1 MIRCTNVAARQAE
14 SYYARDD
21 YYTQENPPSS
31 WHGKG
36 AAALGLTENNADRV
50 FGDLLRGKLPTGEA
64 IPGGQGGKRRAGT
77 DLTISAPKSVSI
89 AALVHGDGRVIE
101 AHNAAVRAAL
111 EAVENRVQARMVGP
125 DGKTITV
132 DTGNL
137 IARTVLHDT
146 SRAADPNLHTH
157 CVLINA
163 TQTPD
168 GRWRALENR
177 ELFKA
182 QRELD
187 TVYKS
192 ELAVRLAEL
201 GYQLRHT
208 KNGFELAQVS
218 EQQIKAFSQRTAAI
232 DAALAARGLS
242 REGASA
248 EMRDKAALDT
258 RDRKVHYDRDLLVSA
273 WRDRAA
279 ELGLEVSI
287 PVAPLPGMTREPQE
301 VATEAIEFATAHMS
315 EREATYEKQDFFAAA
330 MSVAYGRATLS
341 NVEAAFKKALAW
353 GDLVQKSDGRITD
366 RASIEREQRM
376 LEVELLGRG
385 AVAAIASG
393 NLSIDP
399 MLNERQR
406 AAVEAALTTT
416 HRVTGLQGLA
426 GVGKTTLLNE
436 FRLQAEACGYTLA
449 GVAPSHGAVKAL
461 AEAGIEGKTLQSW
474 EVSGSKLDDK
484 TILVIDE
491 SSLASTRQLADAVIR
506 AEKAGARLLVVGDTG
521 QYQAV
526 EAGKGFAQLQAAGMQ
541 TSIVDTML
549 RQQTDVTREVA
560 QLAAQGKGASALER
574 LEAAGCLREIKD
586 DGQRLGTIAKDFCA
600 LSADDRHDT
609 LVLTGTNDARQ
620 EINAAI
626 REGLGLAGHGCD
638 VVTFERGD
646 LTSAQQR
653 RAQFYGV
660 GAAVRF
666 DKDYRSLEAK
676 AGDIYQVK
684 AIRENEVDL
693 VRPDGSTVTFTPATL
708 SGKGWTVG
716 KLDKRE
722 LSGGDRIRVT
732 GDIAAK
738 EGRLR
743 NAQRGTV
750 LSVSETHVQ
759 VQMDAGRKV
768 VTIDLESKKPLSLDH
783 GYAATGHS
791 AQGLGAKRVLL
802 ERYSSCRTAS
812 QREFYTDV
820 TRAKRELVV
829 YTDNRNKLGKSIGRL
844 VDKEQALEQ
853 PTLDM
858 PGAGDAGL
866 SQKLEPV
873 MLERMEQVAD
883 VLAKGREIAP
893 KALDYGLGF

>member
-14 SYYARDD
+14 TYYARDD
-21 YYTQENPPSS
+21 YYTRDNPPAS
-31 WHGKG
+31 WYGKG
-36 AAALGLTENNADRV
+36 ATALGLAEDNADRV
-50 FGDLLRGKLPTGEA
+50 FGDLLRGKLPNGAE

-89 AALVHGDGRVIE
+89 AALVYSDQRVIE
-101 AHNAAVRAAL
+101 AHNEAVCAAL
-111 EAVENRVQARMVGP
+111 AAAELKVQAREVVA
-125 DGKTITV
+125 GKTIAVT
-132 DTGNL
+132 TGN
-137 IARTVLHDT
+137 IISRTVLHDT
-146 SRAADPNLHTH
+146 SRSADPNLHTH
-157 CVLINA
+157 CVIINA
-163 TQTPD
+163 TQTA
-168 GRWRALENR
+168 GGGWKALENR

-208 KNGFELAQVS
+208 KNGFELAQIND
-218 EQQIKAFSQRTAAI
+218 QQIRAFSQRTAAI
-232 DAALAARGLS
+232 DAALAARGLCRDES
-242 REGASA
+242 SA

-287 PVAPLPGMTREPQE
+287 PVAPLPGMARDPQE
-301 VATEAIEFATAHMS
+301 VAKEALEFATAHMS
-315 EREATYEKQDFFAAA
+315 EREAAYEKKDFLAAA

-341 NVEAAFKKALAW
+341 DVETAFKKALAW

-366 RASIEREQRM
+366 HASIEREQRM

-385 AVAAIASG
+385 AVPAISSG

-406 AAVEAALTTT
+406 AAVEAALTTRN
-416 HRVTGLQGLA
+416 RVTGIQGLA

-436 FRLQAEACGYTLA
+436 FRLQAEACGYALA
-449 GVAPSHGAVKAL
+449 GVAPSHGAVQAL

-491 SSLASTRQLADAVIR
+491 SSLASTRQLADAVLR
-506 AEKAGARLLVVGDTG
+506 AEKAGARIMVVGDTG

-549 RQQTDVTREVA
+549 RQQTEVTREVA

-574 LEAAGCLREIKD
+574 LEAAGCLQEIKD
-586 DGQRLGTIAKDFCA
+586 DGLRLGTIAKDFCT

-609 LVLTGTNDARQ
+609 LVLTGTNDARR

-626 REGLGLAGHGCD
+626 RQGLGLAGNGRE
-638 VVTFERGD
+638 VATFERGD
-646 LTSAQQR
+646 LTAAQQR
-653 RAQFYGV
+653 CAQFYAV
-660 GAAVRF
+660 GDAVRF
-666 DKDYRSLEAK
+666 DKDYRSLETK
-676 AGDIYQVK
+676 AGDICRVK
-684 AIRENEVDL
+684 AISENEVEFA
-693 VRPDGSTVTFTPATL
+693 RPDGSTVTFMPAML

-722 LSGGDRIRVT
+722 LSAGDRIRVT

-750 LSVSETHVQ
+750 LSISEKHIQ
-759 VQMDAGRKV
+759 VQMDGAQRG
-768 VTIDLESKKPLSLDH
+768 VTIDLENKKILSLDH

-802 ERYSSCRTAS
+802 ERYSACRTAS

-829 YTDNRNKLGKSIGRL
+829 YTDNRSKLGKSIGKQI
-844 VDKEQALEQ
+844 DKEQALEQ
-853 PTLDM
+853 PTLEM
-858 PGAGDAGL
+858 PGGGDAGL

-873 MLERMEQVAD
+873 TPGRIEQVAD
-883 VLAKGREIAP
+883 VFMKDREIAS

>member
-21 YYTQENPPSS
+21 YYTQDNPPAS
-31 WHGKG
+31 WYGKG
-36 AAALGLTENNADRV
+36 AAALGLTEENADRL
-50 FGDLLRGKLPTGEA
+50 FGNLLRGKLPNGEE

-89 AALVHGDGRVIE
+89 AALVYGDQRVIE
-101 AHNAAVRAAL
+101 AHNEAVRAAL
-111 EAVENRVQARMVGP
+111 AAAEAKVQAREVVS
-125 DGKTITV
+125 GKTVAVT
-132 DTGNL
+132 TSNL

-146 SRAADPNLHTH
+146 SRSADPNLHTH
-157 CVLINA
+157 CVIINA
-163 TQTPD
+163 TQTA
-168 GRWRALENR
+168 GGGWKALENR

-192 ELAVRLAEL
+192 ELALRVAEL

-218 EQQIKAFSQRTAAI
+218 DQQIKVFSQRTVAI
-232 DAALAARGLS
+232 DAALAARGLN
-242 REGASA
+242 REEASA
-248 EMRDKAALDT
+248 EMRDKTALDT

-279 ELGLEVSI
+279 ELGLEVSV
-287 PVAPLPGMTREPQE
+287 PVAPLPGMIQEPHEGARE
-301 VATEAIEFATAHMS
+301 VIEFAIAHLS
-315 EREATYEKQDFFAAA
+315 ERQAAYEKQDFIGAA
-330 MSVAYGRATLS
+330 MSVAYGRAKFS
-341 NVEAAFKKALAW
+341 DVEAALEKALAW
-353 GDLVQKSDGRITD
+353 GDLVQKSDGKITD
-366 RASIEREQRM
+366 RASVEREQRM
-376 LEVELLGRG
+376 LETELLGRG
-385 AVAAIASG
+385 VMPAIASG

-406 AAVEAALTTT
+406 AAVEAALTTKN
-416 HRVTGLQGLA
+416 RVTGIQGLA

-506 AEKAGARLLVVGDTG
+506 AEKAGARILVVGDTG

-549 RQQTDVTREVA
+549 RQQTEVTREVA
-560 QLAAQGKGASALER
+560 QLAAQGKGASALEK
-574 LEAAGCLREIKD
+574 LEAAGCLREIAD
-586 DGQRLGTIAKDFCA
+586 DADRLATIAKDFCA
-600 LSADDRHDT
+600 LSAEERNDT
-609 LVLTGTNDARQ
+609 LILTGTNFARQ

-626 REGLGLAGHGCD
+626 REGLGLTGQGRKL
-638 VVTFERGD
+638 VTFARGD
-646 LTSAQQR
+646 LTAAQQSCAR
-653 RAQFYGV
+653 FYTV
-660 GAAVRF
+660 GTAIRF
-666 DKDYRSLEAK
+666 NKGYRSLEVA
-676 AGDIYQVK
+676 AGDILKVE
-684 AIRENEVDL
+684 AVRENQIDL
-693 VRPDGSTVTFTPATL
+693 ARPDGSIVTFIPAKL

-716 KLDKRE
+716 YFEERE
-722 LSGGDRIRVT
+722 LSAGDRIRVT

-738 EGRLR
+738 EGRLS

-750 LSVSETHVQ
+750 LSVSDKHVELK
-759 VQMDAGRKV
+759 MDDGRKV
-768 VTIDLESKKPLSLDH
+768 VTLDLESKKPLSLDH

-802 ERYSSCRTAS
+802 ERYSACRTAS
-812 QREFYTDV
+812 RREFYTDV

-829 YTDNRNKLGKSIGRL
+829 YTNDRIKLGKSIGKL

-853 PTLDM
+853 PALKM
-858 PGAGDAGL
+858 PGGGEAGL
-866 SQKLEPV
+866 TQKLEPV
-873 MLERMEQVAD
+873 TLDRLEQVAD